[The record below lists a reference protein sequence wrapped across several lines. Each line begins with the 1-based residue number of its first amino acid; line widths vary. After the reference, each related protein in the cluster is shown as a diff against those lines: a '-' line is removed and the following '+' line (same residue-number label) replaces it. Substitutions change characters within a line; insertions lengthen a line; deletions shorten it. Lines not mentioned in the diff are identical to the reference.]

1 MSSPEFWIFPVAL
14 LGACVGSFL
23 NVVIFRLPR
32 GLSVTQPRW
41 SFCPQCEHRIRAYDN
56 IPIFGWLLLV
66 GRCRDCRLTIP
77 PMYPVVEALTALL
90 FVAIWDAVFIA
101 QVAAPGSA
109 APTLATA
116 WPVALSLLFL
126 FSSLMAMSVMDL
138 ETYTVD
144 IRLCNATVGV
154 GIACAAV
161 LGWINAPVASLQSTR
176 SDTLPPVVVAAA
188 IAAAFG
194 WFVVQLPLSWLKSR
208 RQLSVESDP
217 PIDGEP
223 PISDSATAATEPTKP
238 GSRAMDFVSVGLVVL
253 ALAAIAIW
261 IQRFPDW
268 PAVAGLTAGA
278 VRGMTVLFVL
288 MCALIAASMVHREAD
303 HEVVSEIESQRASA
317 RDMAMRELTS
327 LSPALI
333 AAAAAV
339 VIAHRY
345 GKIGADWSQT
355 GLLDSLGAPWADT
368 VLLGSLAIAAAVL
381 AAALG
386 WTVRILGT
394 LAFGKEAFGTGDIYI
409 LAAIG
414 AAGGLSIAV
423 IGFFLAA
430 FLALAGVAILL
441 FRKRSKAVPFG
452 PWLALGAFLAL
463 YLRAPLMSAVSPA
476 LRFMW
481 GQLTGQPDVF

>member
-1 MSSPEFWIFPVAL
+1 MSSPEFWILPIAL

-32 GLSVTQPRW
+32 GLSVNQPRW

-56 IPIFGWLLLV
+56 IPILGWLLLG
-66 GRCRDCRLTIP
+66 GRCRDCRLAIP

-90 FVAIWDAVFIA
+90 FVAVWDAVFIA
-101 QVAAPGSA
+101 QVVTPTA
-109 APTLATA
+109 TLASQWPTA
-116 WPVALSLLFL
+116 LALLVL

-144 IRLCNATVGV
+144 IRLCNLTVAV
-154 GIACAAV
+154 GIACAAI
-161 LGWINAPVASLQSTR
+161 LGWINSPLQAAPSGQA
-176 SDTLPPVVVAAA
+176 DNLPPIVVAAA
-188 IAAAFG
+188 VAAAAG
-194 WFVVQLPLSWLKSR
+194 WFLVHLPLAWFRPPSDMQIDSEP
-208 RQLSVESDP
+208 QVESQQTDS
-217 PIDGEP
+217 GEVNE
-223 PISDSATAATEPTKP
+223 SLEATAT
-238 GSRAMDFVSVGLVVL
+238 GSRTVDFAAVGLVTFVL
-253 ALAAIAIW
+253 LASTVW
-261 IQRFPDW
+261 IVRVPDRPVW
-268 PAVAGLTAGA
+268 GDLHAGA
-278 VRGMTVLFVL
+278 IRGVVVLFVL
-288 MCALIAASMVHREAD
+288 MCSLIAASMVHREAD
-303 HEVVSEIESQRASA
+303 HMVVTEIESQRPAA
-317 RDMAMRELTS
+317 RRMAWRELGS
-327 LSPALI
+327 LSPAWV
-333 AAAAAV
+333 AAAV
-339 VIAHRY
+339 AMVVAHRL
-345 GKIGADWSQT
+345 GWIGVDWSKVQILHRI
-355 GLLDSLGAPWADT
+355 GHPWGDIAFQ
-368 VLLGSLAIAAAVL
+368 LSLALAAAVL

-463 YLRAPLMSAVSPA
+463 FLRPPLMAAISPA
-476 LRFMW
+476 LRFIW
-481 GQLTGQPDVF
+481 ARLTGQPEVY